1 MTGILDT
8 IGNTALVELTK
19 FRPENGARLLLK
31 LEGQNPTGSMKDR
44 MAYAMITAA
53 RADGRLKP
61 GQRVVEYTGGST
73 GVSLAFVCAALDHPI
88 SIVTSD
94 AFSAEKRQQMKAFGA
109 QLHLIPSDSGGMDES
124 LTRAMIAKADAIQ
137 KATGAFWT
145 DQLNN
150 TDSLH
155 GYHGLADEI
164 LTQTDGRVDGFVQS
178 VGTAGS
184 VRGVAE
190 RFREHGLAVHIVAV
204 EPEESAVLSGG
215 PSGSHK
221 IEGVGA
227 GFMVPLWQAK
237 QVDEIALIS
246 TSRAMDTARALAR
259 TEGIFAGTST
269 GANLAAAHDLAL
281 RLGPGKTI
289 VTLMCDTGLKYISMP
304 LYADLQV
311 GETF

>member
-8 IGNTALVELTK
+8 IGKTALVELK
-19 FRPENGARLLLK
+19 AFQPDNSARILLK

-44 MAYAMITAA
+44 MALAMIEAA

-73 GVSLAFVCAALDHPI
+73 GVSLAFVCAALGHPI

-94 AFSAEKRQQMKAFGA
+94 AFSLEKRQQMKAFGA
-109 QLHLIPSDSGGMDES
+109 DLHLIASDSGGMDEA
-124 LTRAMIAKADAIQ
+124 LTRAMIAKADDIQ

-150 TDSLH
+150 ADSVRGH
-155 GYHGLADEI
+155 HALADEI

-190 RFREHGLAVHIVAV
+190 RLREHGLGACIVAV
-204 EPEESAVLSGG
+204 EPEESAVLSGRPG
-215 PSGSHK
+215 GSHR
-221 IEGVGA
+221 IEGIGA
-227 GFMVPLWQAK
+227 GFVVPLWK
-237 QVDEIALIS
+237 PDLVDEIALIS
-246 TSRAMDTARALAR
+246 TQRAMETARELAR
-259 TEGIFAGTST
+259 REGIFAGTST

-289 VTLMCDTGLKYISMP
+289 VTLMCDSGLKYASMP
-304 LYADLQV
+304 LYADL
-311 GETF
+311 